1 MNNLIKPIFD
11 KYSKEYAIQ
20 SKKTI
25 KLKRFITDI
34 YIDPFIKELM
44 TTVYKDTPT
53 EEVVNILR
61 ELDHE
66 KLFISQYTEESL
78 IDVNYEK
85 KEQRRKQLA
94 ELPNLPIEEL
104 EKRFEAYKA
113 IGDIAKV
120 EEYERYVNL
129 CKTKDID
136 IPEKLV
142 KLISIEKYFLF
153 NDFVSLG
160 NNTLLKAYIDSFRT
174 FSGEDA
180 LKTFSHTPDP
190 KKFLEATKKL
200 FPNVKAD
207 NVHICANAFKQFIQK
222 IYYNCGKKVS
232 NPQKMLFLYS
242 MLGGTG
248 KGVFMNRLIHF
259 CETYKIPVGKE
270 ANVSSHWLSSEFSTN
285 MVSVIPEFFPY
296 KSNMNEQIISLN
308 NIIDNGSYRVEL
320 KGYQP
325 ISMKS
330 NTALV
335 CGSNKKPYD
344 VNDRRYNIVEYNT
357 VQLFDEEA
365 IEKYSNYL
373 NTSFTD
379 EEWDQVFLDAFR
391 YCPFDCK
398 FKSKTPVKYVS
409 ETYYDFI
416 DDLRLLKEVQPDFFI
431 EPHTVREIAKW
442 LQIQADGKAIKALA
456 KEYKKY
462 VFKNLLGL
470 VNEKIIKPAKVVN
483 GDLLYSKYDINEIA
497 NLVVSSDAIDDCSP
511 VKDPIIETAK
521 AWDSLIA
528 DYNNGPDKPNPT
540 PDKPNPRK
548 IVEAK
553 AEAKAEAWNS
563 LISNVAETTKAEA
576 KAEAKAEEPLD
587 TIAEVEKAANL
598 LKADSNN
605 EEVHCA
611 DDLDNVYTPEMLN
624 KFKCPVKKDTFSK
637 PSFNIEGNEQFLV
650 TARYKD
656 SYIKSNPT
664 ELDAKGEHML
674 PVFFVYEMDDTD
686 IETQYSIAEK
696 LYKKNV
702 WTITFSG
709 SKSLHTLVYIDPTQ
723 AEVIAKDFK
732 YYWNIAAE
740 KLYGKAAT
748 LLDSA
753 CASVARL
760 SRFPNGFR
768 PDKNETQWCNFK
780 NDNVVPIDLSKE
792 IAIHEEELRQKSLTN
807 LIVSTVAS
815 ENKNS
820 YDDPDSELHL
830 RKAVAKS
837 GNPAGQIAVDLL
849 DGIDP
854 GSGANYI
861 GAIGYCQRAIGPKTA
876 RRVKEAAHRLHP
888 TNV

>member
-1 MNNLIKPIFD
+1 MNNLIKSIFD

-25 KLKRFITDI
+25 KLKRFIVDTH
-34 YIDPFIKELM
+34 IDPFMKELM

-53 EEVVNILR
+53 EEVVNTLR
-61 ELDHE
+61 ELDCE
-66 KLFISQYTEESL
+66 KLFIFQYTRESL
-78 IDVNYEK
+78 IDINADK
-85 KEQRRKQLA
+85 KEERAKQLK
-94 ELPNLPIEEL
+94 EVPDLPIEEL
-104 EKRFEAYKA
+104 EKRLEAYKA
-113 IGDIAKV
+113 IGDSAKV
-120 EEYERYVNL
+120 EEYTKYVNL
-129 CKTKDID
+129 IKTKDVD
-136 IPEKLV
+136 IPEKIV
-142 KLISIEKYFLF
+142 EFISIEKYFLF
-153 NDFVSLG
+153 NDFISLG
-160 NNTLLKAYIDSFRT
+160 NTTLLKAYIDSFRT
-174 FSGEDA
+174 FSGEEA
-180 LKTFSHTPDP
+180 LKKFNHTPNP
-190 KKFLEATKKL
+190 EKFLEATKKL
-200 FPNVKAD
+200 FPNVRAD

-222 IYYNCGKKVS
+222 IYYNCGEKTN

-248 KGVFMNRLIHF
+248 KGVFMNRLVHF
-259 CETYKIPVGKE
+259 CEAYKIPVGKE
-270 ANVSSHWLSSEFSTN
+270 ANISSHWLSSEFSTN
-285 MVSVIPEFFPY
+285 MISVVPEFFPY

-357 VQLFDEEA
+357 VQLFDEE
-365 IEKYSNYL
+365 IVEKYSDYL

-391 YCPFDCK
+391 YCPFDYK
-398 FKSKTPVKYVS
+398 FKSMTPVKYVS
-409 ETYYDFI
+409 EKYYDFI

-431 EPHTVREIAKW
+431 ESHTVREIAKW

-456 KEYKKY
+456 KEYKKN
-462 VFKNLLGL
+462 VFKNILGL
-470 VNEKIIKPAKVVN
+470 VNDKIIKPAKTVN
-483 GDLLYSKYDINEIA
+483 GDLLYSKYDVNEIA
-497 NLVVSSDAIDDCSP
+497 DLTVSSDVIDDCSP
-511 VKDPIIETAK
+511 LKDPIIETAK
-521 AWDSLIA
+521 AWDLLIA
-528 DYNNGPDKPNPT
+528 GTKPNGPTPEPPKPTDKPT
-540 PDKPNPRK
+540 DKPNPRRIVTK
-548 IVEAK
+548 IESAEVETPVVEK
-553 AEAKAEAWNS
+553 
-563 LISNVAETTKAEA
+563 IETPVVEKI
-576 KAEAKAEEPLD
+576 EPFD
-587 TIAEVEKAANL
+587 PVAEVEKVAN
-598 LKADSNN
+598 SN
-605 EEVHCA
+605 EEIHSSS
-611 DDLDNVYTPEMLN
+611 DLDNVYTPEMLN

-637 PSFNIEGNEQFLV
+637 PSFTIEGNEQFLV

-674 PVFFVYEMDDTD
+674 PVFFTYEMDSTD
-686 IETQYSIAEK
+686 IDTQYAIAEK
-696 LYKKNV
+696 LCKKHV

-723 AEVIAKDFK
+723 AEAIAKDFK
-732 YYWNIAAE
+732 YYWNIVAE
-740 KLYGKAAT
+740 KLYGKAAK

-768 PDKNETQWCNFK
+768 PDKNTTQWCNFK
-780 NDNVVPIDLSKE
+780 NDNVVPIDLTKE
-792 IAIHEEELRQKSLTN
+792 IAIHEEELRQKNLTN
-807 LIVSTVAS
+807 LIVSTLAI
-815 ENKNS
+815 ENKNN

-837 GNPAGQIAVDLL
+837 ENPAGQIAVDLL
-849 DGIDP
+849 DGKDP

-861 GAIGYCQRAIGPKTA
+861 GAIGYCERAIGPKTA
-876 RRVKEAAHRLHP
+876 KRVRDAAHRLHP

>member
-1 MNNLIKPIFD
+1 MNTSIKSIFD

-25 KLKRFITDI
+25 KLKRFIVDTR
-34 YIDPFIKELM
+34 IDPFMKELM

-61 ELDHE
+61 ELDCE
-66 KLFISQYTEESL
+66 KLFIFQYTRESL
-78 IDVNYEK
+78 FDINADK
-85 KEQRRKQLA
+85 KEERTKQLK
-94 ELPNLPIEEL
+94 EVPDLSIEDL
-104 EKRFEAYKA
+104 EKRLEAYKA
-113 IGDIAKV
+113 IGDTAKV
-120 EEYERYVNL
+120 EEYTKYVNL
-129 CKTKDID
+129 VKTKDVD
-136 IPEKLV
+136 IPEKIV
-142 KLISIEKYFLF
+142 ELISIEKYFLF
-153 NDFVSLG
+153 KDFISLG
-160 NNTLLKAYIDSFRT
+160 NTTLLKAYIDSFRA
-174 FSGEDA
+174 FSGEET
-180 LKTFSHTPDP
+180 LKKFSHTPDP

-200 FPNVKAD
+200 FPNVRAD

-222 IYYNCGKKVS
+222 IYYNCGEKTS

-270 ANVSSHWLSSEFSTN
+270 ANISSHWLSSEFSTN
-285 MVSVIPEFFPY
+285 MISVIPEFFPY

-357 VQLFDEEA
+357 VQLFDEE
-365 IEKYSNYL
+365 IVEQHSDYL

-391 YCPFDCK
+391 YCPFDYK
-398 FKSKTPVKYVS
+398 FKLMVPVKYVS
-409 ETYYDFI
+409 EKYYDFI
-416 DDLRLLKEVQPDFFI
+416 DDLRLLRDTQPDFFI
-431 EPHTVREIAKW
+431 ESHTVREIAKW
-442 LQIQADGKAIKALA
+442 LQIEADGKAIKALA
-456 KEYKKY
+456 KEYKKN
-462 VFKNLLGL
+462 VFKNILGL
-470 VNEKIIKPAKVVN
+470 VNDKIIKPVKTVN
-483 GDLLYSKYDINEIA
+483 GDLLYSKYDVNEIA
-497 NLVVSSDAIDDCSP
+497 NLTISSDVIDDCSP
-511 VKDPIIETAK
+511 LKDPIVETAK
-521 AWDSLIA
+521 AWDLLIA
-528 DYNNGPDKPNPT
+528 GTKPNEPT
-540 PDKPNPRK
+540 PEPPKPTDKPNPRK
-548 IVEAK
+548 IVPEVESTKVEAP
-553 AEAKAEAWNS
+553 
-563 LISNVAETTKAEA
+563 VAEKIEA
-576 KAEAKAEEPLD
+576 FDPV
-587 TIAEVEKAANL
+587 AEVEKVASAYE
-598 LKADSNN
+598 KVYGST
-605 EEVHCA
+605 
-611 DDLDNVYTPEMLN
+611 DLDNVYTPEMLN

-637 PSFNIEGNEQFLV
+637 PSFTVEGNEQFLV
-650 TARYKD
+650 TARYKN

-674 PVFFVYEMDDTD
+674 PVFFTYEMDSTD
-686 IETQYSIAEK
+686 IDTQYAIAEK
-696 LYKKNV
+696 LCKKHV

-723 AEVIAKDFK
+723 AEAIAKDFK
-732 YYWNIAAE
+732 YYWNIVAE
-740 KLYGKAAT
+740 KLYGKAAK

-768 PDKNETQWCNFK
+768 PDKNATQWCSFK

-792 IAIHEEELRQKSLTN
+792 IALHEEEQRQKNLTN
-807 LIVSTVAS
+807 LLVSTLAS
-815 ENKNS
+815 ENKNN
-820 YDDPDSELHL
+820 YDGPDSELHL

-837 GNPAGQIAVDLL
+837 ENPAGQIAVALL
-849 DGIDP
+849 DGQDP

-861 GAIGYCQRAIGPKTA
+861 GAIGYCERAIGPKTA
-876 RRVKEAAHRLHP
+876 KRVRDAAHRLHP
-888 TNV
+888 TNI

>member
-1 MNNLIKPIFD
+1 MNNLIKSIFD

-20 SKKTI
+20 SKKAI
-25 KLKRFITDI
+25 KLKRFIVDTH
-34 YIDPFIKELM
+34 IDPFMKELM

-53 EEVVNILR
+53 EDVANVLR
-61 ELDHE
+61 ELDCE
-66 KLFISQYTEESL
+66 KLFVFQYTRESL
-78 IDVNYEK
+78 IDLNIDK
-85 KEQRRKQLA
+85 KEERAKQLK
-94 ELPNLPIEEL
+94 EVPDLSIEDL
-104 EKRFEAYKA
+104 EKRLEAYKA
-113 IGDIAKV
+113 IGDSAKV
-120 EEYERYVNL
+120 EEYTKYVNL
-129 CKTKDID
+129 VKTKDVD
-136 IPEKLV
+136 IPEKIV
-142 KLISIEKYFLF
+142 ELISIEKYFLF
-153 NDFVSLG
+153 KDFISLG
-160 NNTLLKAYIDSFRT
+160 NTTLLKAYIDSFRA
-174 FSGEDA
+174 FSGEET
-180 LKTFSHTPDP
+180 LKKFSHTPDP

-200 FPNVKAD
+200 FPNVRAD

-222 IYYNCGKKVS
+222 IYYNCGEKIN

-270 ANVSSHWLSSEFSTN
+270 ANISSHWLSSEFSTN
-285 MVSVIPEFFPY
+285 MISVIPEFFPY

-357 VQLFDEEA
+357 VQLFDEE
-365 IEKYSNYL
+365 IVEQHSDYL

-391 YCPFDCK
+391 YCPFDYK
-398 FKSKTPVKYVS
+398 FKPIVPVKYVS
-409 ETYYDFI
+409 EKYYDFI
-416 DDLRLLKEVQPDFFI
+416 DDLRLLRDTQPDFFI
-431 EPHTVREIAKW
+431 ESHTVREIAKW
-442 LQIQADGKAIKALA
+442 LQIEADGKAIKALA
-456 KEYKKY
+456 KEYKKN
-462 VFKNLLGL
+462 VFKNILGL
-470 VNEKIIKPAKVVN
+470 VNDKIIKPVKTVN
-483 GDLLYSKYDINEIA
+483 GDLLYSKYDVNEIA
-497 NLVVSSDAIDDCSP
+497 NLTISSDVIDDCSP
-511 VKDPIIETAK
+511 LKDPIVETAK
-521 AWDSLIA
+521 AWDLLIA
-528 DYNNGPDKPNPT
+528 STKPNEPTPEPPKPTDKPI
-540 PDKPNPRK
+540 DKPNPRK
-548 IVEAK
+548 IVPEVESTK
-553 AEAKAEAWNS
+553 VETP
-563 LISNVAETTKAEA
+563 VAEKIEA
-576 KAEAKAEEPLD
+576 FDPV
-587 TIAEVEKAANL
+587 AEVEKVASAYE
-598 LKADSNN
+598 KVYGST
-605 EEVHCA
+605 
-611 DDLDNVYTPEMLN
+611 DLDNVYTPEMLN

-637 PSFNIEGNEQFLV
+637 PSFTIEGNEQFLV
-650 TARYKD
+650 TARYKS

-674 PVFFVYEMDDTD
+674 PVFFTYEMDSTD
-686 IETQYSIAEK
+686 IDTQYAIAEK
-696 LYKKNV
+696 LCKKHV

-723 AEVIAKDFK
+723 AEAIAKDFR

-740 KLYGKAAT
+740 KLYGKAAK

-768 PDKNETQWCNFK
+768 PDKNATQWCSFK

-792 IAIHEEELRQKSLTN
+792 IALHEEELRQKNLTN
-807 LIVSTVAS
+807 LLVSTLAS
-815 ENKNS
+815 ENKNN

-837 GNPAGQIAVDLL
+837 ENPAGQIAVALL
-849 DGIDP
+849 DGQDP

-861 GAIGYCQRAIGPKTA
+861 GAIGYCERAIGPKTA
-876 RRVKEAAHRLHP
+876 KRVRDAAHRLHP